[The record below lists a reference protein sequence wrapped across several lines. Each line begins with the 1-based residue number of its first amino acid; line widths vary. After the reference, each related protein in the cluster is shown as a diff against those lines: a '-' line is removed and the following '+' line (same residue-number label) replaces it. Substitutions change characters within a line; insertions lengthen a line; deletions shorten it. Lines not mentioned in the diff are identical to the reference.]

1 MKQKLKLIFVSLIFV
16 LGLVLFLYP
25 LANKYENKVEVEETK
40 KNFEKTVEK
49 LQEES
54 LEEENP
60 LNDLYSDMKAYNEK
74 IYENK
79 QSDLKDPWSYQQSS
93 FDLTQYGVE
102 DNIIGYITVPHMEIE
117 LPIYLGA
124 NTDNMA
130 KGAVHMSQT
139 SLPIGGE
146 NTNCVIA
153 AHRGYKGIPMFCD
166 IEIMEIG
173 DEVIIRNL
181 WETLKYR
188 VSDIKV
194 INPSDSQ
201 EVLIQ
206 PGKDM
211 VTLLTCHPYTKNY
224 KRYVVYCE
232 REKDNEEEVNNNQT
246 VSTETATSPKEDK
259 PKKMS
264 ESQYRIL
271 FDRYSPLAG
280 VIIMGILLIIVIVT
294 GKKKK

>member
-1 MKQKLKLIFVSLIFV
+1 MKQKLKLIFVSLMFI

-25 LANKYENKVEVEETK
+25 LVNKYENKIEVNETK

-54 LEEENP
+54 KEEDSP
-60 LNDLYSDMKAYNEK
+60 LNKLYSDMKAYNEK
-74 IYENK
+74 IYKDK
-79 QSDLKDPWSYQQSS
+79 QSDLKDPWSYEQSS
-93 FDLTQYGVE
+93 FDLTKYGVE
-102 DNIIGYITVPHMEIE
+102 NNIIGYIIVPHMEIE

-124 NTDNMA
+124 NSDNMA

-173 DEVIIRNL
+173 DEVIIKNL

-188 VSDIKV
+188 VSNIKI

-206 PGKDM
+206 SGKDM
-211 VTLLTCHPYTKNY
+211 VTLITCHPYTKNY

-232 REKDNEEEVNNNQT
+232 REKDDEENNNQT
-246 VSTETATSPKEDK
+246 VSNETVTANKEDK
-259 PKKMS
+259 PKKLS
-264 ESQYRIL
+264 EYQYRIL
-271 FDRYSPLAG
+271 FDRYSPLVG
-280 VIIMGILLIIVIVT
+280 VVIMGLLLIVLIVT

>member
-1 MKQKLKLIFVSLIFV
+1 MKQKLKLIFVSLMFI

-25 LANKYENKVEVEETK
+25 LVNKYENKIEVNETK
-40 KNFEKTVEK
+40 KTFEKTVEK
-49 LQEES
+49 LKEES
-54 LEEENP
+54 KEEDSP
-60 LNDLYSDMKAYNEK
+60 LNKLYSDMKAYNEK
-74 IYENK
+74 IYKDN
-79 QSDLKDPWSYQQSS
+79 QSDLKDPWSYEQSS
-93 FDLTQYGVE
+93 FDLTKYGVE
-102 DNIIGYITVPHMEIE
+102 NNIIGYITVPHMEIE

-124 NTDNMA
+124 NLDNMA

-173 DEVIIRNL
+173 DEVIIKNL

-188 VSDIKV
+188 VSNIKI

-201 EVLIQ
+201 EVLIE

-211 VTLLTCHPYTKNY
+211 VTLITCHPYTKNY

-232 REKDNEEEVNNNQT
+232 REKDNEENNNE
-246 VSTETATSPKEDK
+246 VVNTETVTANKEDK
-259 PKKMS
+259 LKKLS

-271 FDRYSPLAG
+271 FDRYSPLVG
-280 VIIMGILLIIVIVT
+280 VVIMGLLLIVLIVT

>member
-1 MKQKLKLIFVSLIFV
+1 MKQKFKIVFVALMFI

-25 LANKYENKVEVEETK
+25 LVNEYENKVEIEETK

-49 LQEES
+49 LHEEP
-54 LEEENP
+54 EEENP
-60 LNDLYSDMKAYNEK
+60 LNTLYSDMKAYNEK
-74 IYENK
+74 IYRDK
-79 QSDLKDPWSYQQSS
+79 QSDLKDPLSYQQSS
-93 FDLTQYGVE
+93 FDLTKYGVE

-173 DEVIIRNL
+173 DEVIIKNL
-181 WETLKYR
+181 WETLRYR
-188 VSDIKV
+188 VSNIKV

-232 REKDNEEEVNNNQT
+232 REKGNEEPNNQQEIAKET
-246 VSTETATSPKEDK
+246 STSSPVKENN
-259 PKKMS
+259 KKLS
-264 ESQYRIL
+264 ESEIRIL
-271 FDRYSPLAG
+271 IDRYLPLAG
-280 VIIMGILLIIVIVT
+280 AVIMGVLLITVIVT
-294 GKKKK
+294 GRKKK

>member
-1 MKQKLKLIFVSLIFV
+1 MKQKLKLIFVSLMFI

-25 LANKYENKVEVEETK
+25 LVNKYENKIEVNETK
-40 KNFEKTVEK
+40 KTFEKTVEK
-49 LQEES
+49 LKEES
-54 LEEENP
+54 KEEDSP
-60 LNDLYSDMKAYNEK
+60 LNKLYSDMKAYNEK
-74 IYENK
+74 IYKDN
-79 QSDLKDPWSYQQSS
+79 QSDLKDPWSYEQSS
-93 FDLTQYGVE
+93 FDLTKYGVE
-102 DNIIGYITVPHMEIE
+102 NNIIGYIIVPHMEIE

-124 NTDNMA
+124 NSDNMA

-173 DEVIIRNL
+173 DEVIIKNL

-188 VSDIKV
+188 VSNIKI

-211 VTLLTCHPYTKNY
+211 VTLITCHPYTKNY

-232 REKDNEEEVNNNQT
+232 REKDNEENNNE
-246 VSTETATSPKEDK
+246 VVNTETVTANKEDK
-259 PKKMS
+259 PKKLS

-271 FDRYSPLAG
+271 FDRYSPLVG
-280 VIIMGILLIIVIVT
+280 VVIMGPLLIVLIVT

>member
-1 MKQKLKLIFVSLIFV
+1 MKQKLKLIFVGLMFI

-49 LQEES
+49 LHEES
-54 LEEENP
+54 NDEESP
-60 LNDLYSDMKAYNEK
+60 LNRLYSDMKAYNEK
-74 IYENK
+74 IYKDN

-173 DEVIIRNL
+173 DEVIIKNL
-181 WETLKYR
+181 WETLRYR
-188 VSDIKV
+188 VSEIKI
-194 INPSDSQ
+194 INPTDSQ
-201 EVLIQ
+201 EVLIR

-211 VTLLTCHPYTKNY
+211 VTLITCHPYTKHY

-232 REKDNEEEVNNNQT
+232 REKDNEEEVNNQT
-246 VSTETATSPKEDK
+246 ISTETATSSKEDK
-259 PKKMS
+259 PKKLS
-264 ESQYRIL
+264 ESQYKIL

-280 VIIMGILLIIVIVT
+280 VIIMGVLLVTMIFT
-294 GKKKK
+294 GKKK

>member
-1 MKQKLKLIFVSLIFV
+1 MKQKLKLIFVSLMFI

-25 LANKYENKVEVEETK
+25 LVNKYENKIEVNETK
-40 KNFEKTVEK
+40 KTFEKTVEK
-49 LQEES
+49 LKEES
-54 LEEENP
+54 KEEDSP
-60 LNDLYSDMKAYNEK
+60 LNKLYSDMKAYNEK
-74 IYENK
+74 IYKDN
-79 QSDLKDPWSYQQSS
+79 QSDLKDPWSYEQSS
-93 FDLTQYGVE
+93 FDLTKYGVE
-102 DNIIGYITVPHMEIE
+102 NNIIGYIIVPHMEIE

-124 NTDNMA
+124 NSDNMA

-173 DEVIIRNL
+173 DEVIIKNL

-188 VSDIKV
+188 VSNIKI

-211 VTLLTCHPYTKNY
+211 VTLITCHAYTKII
-224 KRYVVYCE
+224 KDMLFIVK
-232 REKDNEEEVNNNQT
+232 EK
-246 VSTETATSPKEDK
+246 KIM
-259 PKKMS
+259 KK
-264 ESQYRIL
+264 
-271 FDRYSPLAG
+271 
-280 VIIMGILLIIVIVT
+280 IIM
-294 GKKKK
+294 K

>member
-1 MKQKLKLIFVSLIFV
+1 MKQKLKLIFVSLMFI

-25 LANKYENKVEVEETK
+25 LVNKYENKIEVNETK

-54 LEEENP
+54 KEEDSP
-60 LNDLYSDMKAYNEK
+60 LNKLYSDMKAYNEK
-74 IYENK
+74 IYKDK
-79 QSDLKDPWSYQQSS
+79 QSDLKDPWSYEQSS
-93 FDLTQYGVE
+93 FDLTKYGV
-102 DNIIGYITVPHMEIE
+102 DNNIIGYIIVPHMEIE

-124 NTDNMA
+124 NSDNMA

-173 DEVIIRNL
+173 DEVIIKNL

-188 VSDIKV
+188 VSNIKI

-206 PGKDM
+206 SGKDM
-211 VTLLTCHPYTKNY
+211 VTLITCHPYTKNY

-232 REKDNEEEVNNNQT
+232 REKDDEENNNQT
-246 VSTETATSPKEDK
+246 VSNETVTANKEDK
-259 PKKMS
+259 SKKLS

-271 FDRYSPLAG
+271 FDRYSPLVG
-280 VIIMGILLIIVIVT
+280 VVIMGLLLIILIVT

>member
-1 MKQKLKLIFVSLIFV
+1 MKQKLKLIFVGLMFI

-49 LQEES
+49 LHEES
-54 LEEENP
+54 NDEESP
-60 LNDLYSDMKAYNEK
+60 LNRLYSDMKAYNEK
-74 IYENK
+74 IYKDN

-173 DEVIIRNL
+173 DEVIIKNL
-181 WETLKYR
+181 WETLRYR
-188 VSDIKV
+188 VSEIKI
-194 INPSDSQ
+194 INPTDSQ
-201 EVLIQ
+201 EVLIR

-211 VTLLTCHPYTKNY
+211 VTLITCHPYTKHY

-246 VSTETATSPKEDK
+246 VNTETVTSQKEDK

>member
-1 MKQKLKLIFVSLIFV
+1 MKQKLKLIFVSLMFI

-25 LANKYENKVEVEETK
+25 LVNKYENKIEVNETK
-40 KNFEKTVEK
+40 KTFEKTVEK
-49 LQEES
+49 LKEES
-54 LEEENP
+54 KEEDSP
-60 LNDLYSDMKAYNEK
+60 LNKLYSDMKAYNEK
-74 IYENK
+74 IYKDN
-79 QSDLKDPWSYQQSS
+79 QSDLKDPWSYEQSS
-93 FDLTQYGVE
+93 FDLTKYGVE
-102 DNIIGYITVPHMEIE
+102 NNIIGYITVPHMEIE

-124 NTDNMA
+124 NLDNMA

-173 DEVIIRNL
+173 DEVIIKNL

-188 VSDIKV
+188 VSNIKI

-211 VTLLTCHPYTKNY
+211 VTLITCHPYTKNY

-232 REKDNEEEVNNNQT
+232 REKDNEENNNE
-246 VSTETATSPKEDK
+246 VVNTETVTANKEDK
-259 PKKMS
+259 LKKMS

-271 FDRYSPLAG
+271 FDRYSPLVG
-280 VIIMGILLIIVIVT
+280 VLIMGFLLIVLIVT

>member
-1 MKQKLKLIFVSLIFV
+1 MKQKLKLIFVSLMFI

-25 LANKYENKVEVEETK
+25 LVNKYENKIEVNETK

-54 LEEENP
+54 KEEDSP
-60 LNDLYSDMKAYNEK
+60 LNKLYSDMKAYNEK
-74 IYENK
+74 IYKGK
-79 QSDLKDPWSYQQSS
+79 QSDLKDPWSYEQSS
-93 FDLTQYGVE
+93 FDLTKYGVE
-102 DNIIGYITVPHMEIE
+102 NNIIGYIIVPHMEIE

-124 NTDNMA
+124 NSDNMA

-173 DEVIIRNL
+173 DEVIIKNL

-188 VSDIKV
+188 VSNIKI

-206 PGKDM
+206 SGKDM
-211 VTLLTCHPYTKNY
+211 VTLITCHPYTKNY

-232 REKDNEEEVNNNQT
+232 REKDDEENNNQT
-246 VSTETATSPKEDK
+246 VSNETVTANKEDK
-259 PKKMS
+259 PKKLS

-271 FDRYSPLAG
+271 FDRYSPLVG
-280 VIIMGILLIIVIVT
+280 VVIMGLLLIVLIVT

>member
-1 MKQKLKLIFVSLIFV
+1 MKQKLKLIFVGLMFI

-25 LANKYENKVEVEETK
+25 LANKYENKVEVEKTK
-40 KNFEKTVEK
+40 KNFENTVEK
-49 LQEES
+49 LHEES
-54 LEEENP
+54 NDEENP
-60 LNDLYSDMKAYNEK
+60 LNRLYSDMKAYNEK
-74 IYENK
+74 IYKDN

-173 DEVIIRNL
+173 DEVIIKNL
-181 WETLKYR
+181 WETLRYR
-188 VSDIKV
+188 VSEIKV
-194 INPSDSQ
+194 INPTDSQ

-211 VTLLTCHPYTKNY
+211 VTLITCHPYTKHY

-232 REKDNEEEVNNNQT
+232 REKDNEEEVNNQT
-246 VSTETATSPKEDK
+246 ISTETATSSKEDK
-259 PKKMS
+259 PKKLS
-264 ESQYRIL
+264 ESQYKIL

>member
-1 MKQKLKLIFVSLIFV
+1 MKQKLKLIFVGLMFI

-40 KNFEKTVEK
+40 KNFENTVEK
-49 LQEES
+49 LHEES
-54 LEEENP
+54 NDEESP
-60 LNDLYSDMKAYNEK
+60 LNRLYSDMKAYNEK
-74 IYENK
+74 IYKDN

-181 WETLKYR
+181 WETLRYR
-188 VSDIKV
+188 VSEIKI
-194 INPSDSQ
+194 INPTDSQ

-211 VTLLTCHPYTKNY
+211 VTLITCHPYTKNY

-232 REKDNEEEVNNNQT
+232 REKDNEEEINNQT
-246 VSTETATSPKEDK
+246 ISTETATSSKEDK
-259 PKKMS
+259 PKKLS
-264 ESQYRIL
+264 ESQYMIL
-271 FDRYSPLAG
+271 FDRYSPLVG

>member
-1 MKQKLKLIFVSLIFV
+1 MKQKLKLIFVSLMFI

-25 LANKYENKVEVEETK
+25 LVNKYENKIEVNETK

-54 LEEENP
+54 KEEDSP
-60 LNDLYSDMKAYNEK
+60 LNKLYSDMKAYNEK
-74 IYENK
+74 IYKDK
-79 QSDLKDPWSYQQSS
+79 QSDLKDPWSYEQSS
-93 FDLTQYGVE
+93 FDLTKYGV
-102 DNIIGYITVPHMEIE
+102 DNNIIGYIIVPHMEIE

-124 NTDNMA
+124 NSDNMA

-173 DEVIIRNL
+173 DEVIIKNL

-188 VSDIKV
+188 VSNIKI

-206 PGKDM
+206 SGKDM
-211 VTLLTCHPYTKNY
+211 VTLITCHPYTKNY

-232 REKDNEEEVNNNQT
+232 REKDDEENNNEVVSNET
-246 VSTETATSPKEDK
+246 VTANKEDK
-259 PKKMS
+259 SKKLS

-271 FDRYSPLAG
+271 FDRYSPLVG
-280 VIIMGILLIIVIVT
+280 VVIMGLLLIILIVT

>member
-1 MKQKLKLIFVSLIFV
+1 MKQKLKLIFVSLMFI

-25 LANKYENKVEVEETK
+25 LVNKYENKIEVNETK
-40 KNFEKTVEK
+40 KTFEKTVEK
-49 LQEES
+49 LKEES
-54 LEEENP
+54 KEEDSP
-60 LNDLYSDMKAYNEK
+60 LNKLYSDMKAYNEK
-74 IYENK
+74 IYKDN
-79 QSDLKDPWSYQQSS
+79 QSDLKDPWSYEQSS
-93 FDLTQYGVE
+93 FDLKKYGVE
-102 DNIIGYITVPHMEIE
+102 NNIIGYITVPHMEIE

-124 NTDNMA
+124 NLDNMA

-173 DEVIIRNL
+173 DEVIIKNL

-188 VSDIKV
+188 VSNIKI

-211 VTLLTCHPYTKNY
+211 VTLITCHPYTKNY

-232 REKDNEEEVNNNQT
+232 REKDNEENNNE
-246 VSTETATSPKEDK
+246 VVNTETVTANKEDK
-259 PKKMS
+259 LKKMS

-271 FDRYSPLAG
+271 FDRYSPLVG
-280 VIIMGILLIIVIVT
+280 VVIMGLLLIVLIVT

>member
-1 MKQKLKLIFVSLIFV
+1 MKQKLKLIFVSLMFI

-25 LANKYENKVEVEETK
+25 LVNKYENKIEVNETK
-40 KNFEKTVEK
+40 KTFEKTVEK
-49 LQEES
+49 LKEES
-54 LEEENP
+54 KEEDSP
-60 LNDLYSDMKAYNEK
+60 LNKLYSDMKAYNEK
-74 IYENK
+74 IYKDK
-79 QSDLKDPWSYQQSS
+79 QSDLKDPWSYEQSS
-93 FDLTQYGVE
+93 FDLTKYGV
-102 DNIIGYITVPHMEIE
+102 DNNIIGYIIVPHMEIE

-124 NTDNMA
+124 NSDNMA

-173 DEVIIRNL
+173 DEVIIKNL

-188 VSDIKV
+188 VSNIKI

-211 VTLLTCHPYTKNY
+211 VTLITCHPYTKNY

-232 REKDNEEEVNNNQT
+232 REKDDEENNNQT
-246 VSTETATSPKEDK
+246 VSNETVTANKEDK
-259 PKKMS
+259 LKKLS

-271 FDRYSPLAG
+271 FDRYSPLVG
-280 VIIMGILLIIVIVT
+280 VVIMGLLLIVLIVT

>member
-1 MKQKLKLIFVSLIFV
+1 MKQKLKLIFVSLMFI

-25 LANKYENKVEVEETK
+25 LVNKYENKIEVNETK

-54 LEEENP
+54 KEEDSP
-60 LNDLYSDMKAYNEK
+60 LNKLYSDMKAYNEK
-74 IYENK
+74 IYKDK
-79 QSDLKDPWSYQQSS
+79 QSDLKDPWSYEQSS
-93 FDLTQYGVE
+93 FDLTKYGVE
-102 DNIIGYITVPHMEIE
+102 NNIIGYIIVPHMEIE
-117 LPIYLGA
+117 LTIYLGA
-124 NTDNMA
+124 NSDNMA

-173 DEVIIRNL
+173 DEVIIKNL

-188 VSDIKV
+188 VSNIKI

-206 PGKDM
+206 SGKDM
-211 VTLLTCHPYTKNY
+211 VTLITCHPYTKNY

-232 REKDNEEEVNNNQT
+232 REKDDEENNNQT
-246 VSTETATSPKEDK
+246 VSNETVTANKEDK
-259 PKKMS
+259 PKKLS

-271 FDRYSPLAG
+271 FDRYSPLVG
-280 VIIMGILLIIVIVT
+280 VVIMGLLLIVLIVT

>member
-1 MKQKLKLIFVSLIFV
+1 MKQKLKLIFVSFMFV
-16 LGLVLFLYP
+16 LGVVLFLYP
-25 LANKYENKVEVEETK
+25 LANEYENKIEIEETK
-40 KNFEKTVEK
+40 KNFKKTAEK
-49 LQEES
+49 LKEEYN
-54 LEEENP
+54 EENY
-60 LNDLYSDMKAYNEK
+60 LNTLYSDIKAYNEK
-74 IYENK
+74 IYKDN
-79 QSDLKDPWSYQQSS
+79 QSDLKDPWSYQESS
-93 FDLTQYGVE
+93 FDLTKYGIE

-173 DEVIIRNL
+173 DEVIIKNL
-181 WETLKYR
+181 WETLRYR
-188 VSDIKV
+188 VSNIKV

-232 REKDNEEEVNNNQT
+232 REESYEKNFNQQEIAEETSTSSLSNENN
-246 VSTETATSPKEDK
+246 
-259 PKKMS
+259 KKLS
-264 ESQYRIL
+264 ESEIRIL
-271 FDRYSPLAG
+271 IDRYLPLAG
-280 VIIMGILLIIVIVT
+280 AVIMGIVLVVVV
-294 GKKKK
+294 GRKKK

>member
-1 MKQKLKLIFVSLIFV
+1 MV
-16 LGLVLFLYP
+16 
-25 LANKYENKVEVEETK
+25 NKYENKIEVNETK

-54 LEEENP
+54 KEEDSP
-60 LNDLYSDMKAYNEK
+60 LNKLYSDMKAYNEK
-74 IYENK
+74 IYKDK
-79 QSDLKDPWSYQQSS
+79 QSDLKDPWSYEQSS
-93 FDLTQYGVE
+93 FDLTKYGV
-102 DNIIGYITVPHMEIE
+102 DNNIIGYIIVPHMEIE

-124 NTDNMA
+124 NSDNMA

-173 DEVIIRNL
+173 DEVIIKNL

-188 VSDIKV
+188 VSNIKI

-206 PGKDM
+206 SGKDM
-211 VTLLTCHPYTKNY
+211 VTLITCHPYTKNY

-232 REKDNEEEVNNNQT
+232 REKDDEENNNEVVSNET
-246 VSTETATSPKEDK
+246 VTANKEDK
-259 PKKMS
+259 SKKLS

-271 FDRYSPLAG
+271 FDRYSPLVG
-280 VIIMGILLIIVIVT
+280 VVIMGLLLIILIVT
-294 GKKKK
+294 GKKEKIDSNKYYIKYTY

>member
-1 MKQKLKLIFVSLIFV
+1 MKQKLKLIFVSLMFI

-25 LANKYENKVEVEETK
+25 LVNKYENKIEVNETK
-40 KNFEKTVEK
+40 KTFEKTVEK
-49 LQEES
+49 LKEES
-54 LEEENP
+54 KEEDSP
-60 LNDLYSDMKAYNEK
+60 LNKLYSDMKAYNEK
-74 IYENK
+74 IYKDN
-79 QSDLKDPWSYQQSS
+79 QSDLKDPWSYEQSS
-93 FDLTQYGVE
+93 FDLTKYGVE
-102 DNIIGYITVPHMEIE
+102 NNIIGYITVPHMEIE

-124 NTDNMA
+124 NLDNMA

-173 DEVIIRNL
+173 DEVIIKNL

-188 VSDIKV
+188 VSNIKI

-211 VTLLTCHPYTKNY
+211 VTLITCHPYTKNY

-232 REKDNEEEVNNNQT
+232 REKDNEENNNE
-246 VSTETATSPKEDK
+246 VVNTETVTANKEDK
-259 PKKMS
+259 LKKLS

-271 FDRYSPLAG
+271 FDRYSPLVG
-280 VIIMGILLIIVIVT
+280 VLIMGFLLIVLIVT

>member
-1 MKQKLKLIFVSLIFV
+1 MKQKLKLIFVGLMFI

-25 LANKYENKVEVEETK
+25 LANKYENKVEVEKTK
-40 KNFEKTVEK
+40 KNFENTVEK
-49 LQEES
+49 LHEES
-54 LEEENP
+54 NDEESP
-60 LNDLYSDMKAYNEK
+60 LNRLYSDMKAYNEK
-74 IYENK
+74 IYKDN

-181 WETLKYR
+181 WKTLRYR
-188 VSDIKV
+188 VSEIKV
-194 INPSDSQ
+194 INPTDSQ
-201 EVLIQ
+201 EVLIR
-206 PGKDM
+206 PGRDM
-211 VTLLTCHPYTKNY
+211 VTLITCHPYTKNY

-232 REKDNEEEVNNNQT
+232 REKDNEEEVNNQT
-246 VSTETATSPKEDK
+246 ISTETATSSKEDK

-264 ESQYRIL
+264 ESQYKIL

>member
-1 MKQKLKLIFVSLIFV
+1 MKQKLKLIFVGLMFI

-40 KNFEKTVEK
+40 KNFEKVVEK
-49 LQEES
+49 LHEES
-54 LEEENP
+54 NDEESP
-60 LNDLYSDMKAYNEK
+60 LNRLYSDMKAYNEK
-74 IYENK
+74 IYKDN

-181 WETLKYR
+181 WKTLRYR
-188 VSDIKV
+188 VSEIKV
-194 INPSDSQ
+194 INPTDSQ
-201 EVLIQ
+201 EVLIR
-206 PGKDM
+206 PGRDM
-211 VTLLTCHPYTKNY
+211 VTLITCHPYTKNY

-232 REKDNEEEVNNNQT
+232 REKDNEEEVNNQT
-246 VSTETATSPKEDK
+246 ISTETATSSKEDK

-264 ESQYRIL
+264 ESQYKIL

>member
-1 MKQKLKLIFVSLIFV
+1 MKQKLKLIFVSLMFI

-25 LANKYENKVEVEETK
+25 LVNKYENKIEVNETK
-40 KNFEKTVEK
+40 KTFEKTVEK
-49 LQEES
+49 LKEES
-54 LEEENP
+54 KEEDSP
-60 LNDLYSDMKAYNEK
+60 LNKLYSDMKAYNEK
-74 IYENK
+74 IYKDN
-79 QSDLKDPWSYQQSS
+79 QSDLKDPWSYEQSS
-93 FDLTQYGVE
+93 FDLTKYGVE
-102 DNIIGYITVPHMEIE
+102 NNIIGYIIVPHMEIE

-124 NTDNMA
+124 NSDNMA

-173 DEVIIRNL
+173 DEVIIKNL

-188 VSDIKV
+188 VSNIKI

-211 VTLLTCHPYTKNY
+211 VTLITCHPYTKNY

-232 REKDNEEEVNNNQT
+232 REKDNEENNNE
-246 VSTETATSPKEDK
+246 VVNTETVTANKEDK
-259 PKKMS
+259 LKKLS

-271 FDRYSPLAG
+271 FDRYSPLVG
-280 VIIMGILLIIVIVT
+280 VVIMGLLLIVLIVT

>member
-1 MKQKLKLIFVSLIFV
+1 MKQKLKLIFVSLMFI

-25 LANKYENKVEVEETK
+25 LVNKYENKIEVNETK
-40 KNFEKTVEK
+40 KTFEKTVEK
-49 LQEES
+49 LKEKSKEEDS
-54 LEEENP
+54 P
-60 LNDLYSDMKAYNEK
+60 LNKLYSDMKAYNEK
-74 IYENK
+74 IYKDN
-79 QSDLKDPWSYQQSS
+79 QSDLKDPWSYEQSS
-93 FDLTQYGVE
+93 FDLTKYGVE
-102 DNIIGYITVPHMEIE
+102 NNIIGYIIVPHMEIE

-124 NTDNMA
+124 NSDNMA

-173 DEVIIRNL
+173 DEVIIKNL

-188 VSDIKV
+188 VSNIKI

-206 PGKDM
+206 SGKDM
-211 VTLLTCHPYTKNY
+211 VTLITCHPYTKNY

-232 REKDNEEEVNNNQT
+232 REKDDEENNNQT
-246 VSTETATSPKEDK
+246 VSNETVTANKEDK
-259 PKKMS
+259 PKKLS

-271 FDRYSPLAG
+271 FDRYSPLVG
-280 VIIMGILLIIVIVT
+280 VVIMGLLLIVLIVT

>member
-1 MKQKLKLIFVSLIFV
+1 MKQKLKLIFVGLMFI

-25 LANKYENKVEVEETK
+25 LANKYENKVEVEKTK

-49 LQEES
+49 LHEES
-54 LEEENP
+54 NDEESP
-60 LNDLYSDMKAYNEK
+60 LNRLYSDMKAYNEK
-74 IYENK
+74 IYKDN

-173 DEVIIRNL
+173 DEVIIKNL
-181 WETLKYR
+181 WETLRYR
-188 VSDIKV
+188 VSEIKI
-194 INPSDSQ
+194 INPTDSQ
-201 EVLIQ
+201 EVLIR

-211 VTLLTCHPYTKNY
+211 VTLITCHPYTKHY

-232 REKDNEEEVNNNQT
+232 REKDNEEEVNNQT
-246 VSTETATSPKEDK
+246 ISTETATSSKENK
-259 PKKMS
+259 PKKLS

-280 VIIMGILLIIVIVT
+280 VIIIGVLLVTMIFT
-294 GKKKK
+294 GKKK

>member
-1 MKQKLKLIFVSLIFV
+1 MKQKLKLIFVSLMFI

-25 LANKYENKVEVEETK
+25 LVNKYENKIEVNETK
-40 KNFEKTVEK
+40 KTFEKTVEK
-49 LQEES
+49 LKEES
-54 LEEENP
+54 KEEDSP
-60 LNDLYSDMKAYNEK
+60 LNKLYSDMKAYNEK
-74 IYENK
+74 IYKDN
-79 QSDLKDPWSYQQSS
+79 QSDLKDPWSYEQSS
-93 FDLTQYGVE
+93 FDLKKYGVE
-102 DNIIGYITVPHMEIE
+102 NNIIGYITVPHMEIE

-124 NTDNMA
+124 NLDNMA

-173 DEVIIRNL
+173 DEVIIKNL

-188 VSDIKV
+188 VSNIKI

-211 VTLLTCHPYTKNY
+211 VTLITCHPYTKNY

-232 REKDNEEEVNNNQT
+232 REKDDEENNNQT
-246 VSTETATSPKEDK
+246 VSNETVTANKEDK
-259 PKKMS
+259 PKKLS

-271 FDRYSPLAG
+271 FDRYSPLVG
-280 VIIMGILLIIVIVT
+280 VVIMGLLLIVLIVT

>member
-1 MKQKLKLIFVSLIFV
+1 MKQKLKLIFVGLMFI

-40 KNFEKTVEK
+40 KNFEKVVEK
-49 LQEES
+49 LHEES
-54 LEEENP
+54 NDEENP
-60 LNDLYSDMKAYNEK
+60 LNRLYSDMKAYNEK
-74 IYENK
+74 IYKDN

-181 WETLKYR
+181 WKTLRYR
-188 VSDIKV
+188 VSEIKV
-194 INPSDSQ
+194 INPTDSQ
-201 EVLIQ
+201 EVLIR
-206 PGKDM
+206 PGRDM
-211 VTLLTCHPYTKNY
+211 VTLITCHPYTKNY

-232 REKDNEEEVNNNQT
+232 REKDNEEEVNNQT
-246 VSTETATSPKEDK
+246 ISTETATSSKEDK

-264 ESQYRIL
+264 ESQYKIL

>member
-1 MKQKLKLIFVSLIFV
+1 MKQKLKLIFVSLMFI

-25 LANKYENKVEVEETK
+25 LVNKYENKIEVNETK

-54 LEEENP
+54 KEEDSP
-60 LNDLYSDMKAYNEK
+60 LNKLYSDMKAYNEK
-74 IYENK
+74 IYKDK
-79 QSDLKDPWSYQQSS
+79 QSDLKDPWSYEQSS
-93 FDLTQYGVE
+93 FDLKKYGVE
-102 DNIIGYITVPHMEIE
+102 NNIIGYIIVPHMEIE

-124 NTDNMA
+124 NSDNMA

-173 DEVIIRNL
+173 DEVIIKNL

-188 VSDIKV
+188 VSNIKI

-206 PGKDM
+206 SGKDM
-211 VTLLTCHPYTKNY
+211 VTLITCHPYTKNY

-232 REKDNEEEVNNNQT
+232 REKDDEENNNQT
-246 VSTETATSPKEDK
+246 VSNETVTANKEDK
-259 PKKMS
+259 PKKLS

-271 FDRYSPLAG
+271 FDRYSPLVG
-280 VIIMGILLIIVIVT
+280 VVIMGLLLIVLIVT

>member
-1 MKQKLKLIFVSLIFV
+1 MKQKLKLIFVSLMFI

-25 LANKYENKVEVEETK
+25 LVNKYENKIEVNETK

-54 LEEENP
+54 KEEDSP
-60 LNDLYSDMKAYNEK
+60 LNKLYSDMKAYNEK
-74 IYENK
+74 IYKDK
-79 QSDLKDPWSYQQSS
+79 QSDLKDPWSYEQSS
-93 FDLTQYGVE
+93 FDLTKYGV
-102 DNIIGYITVPHMEIE
+102 DNNIIGYIIVPHMEIE

-124 NTDNMA
+124 NSDNMA

-139 SLPIGGE
+139 SIGGE

-173 DEVIIRNL
+173 DEVIIKNL

-188 VSDIKV
+188 VSNIKI

-206 PGKDM
+206 SGKDM
-211 VTLLTCHPYTKNY
+211 VTLITCHPYTKNY

-232 REKDNEEEVNNNQT
+232 REKDDEENNNEVVSNET
-246 VSTETATSPKEDK
+246 VTANKEDK
-259 PKKMS
+259 SKKLS

-271 FDRYSPLAG
+271 FDRYSPLVG
-280 VIIMGILLIIVIVT
+280 VVIMGLLLIILIVT

>member
-1 MKQKLKLIFVSLIFV
+1 MKQKLKLIFVSLMFI

-25 LANKYENKVEVEETK
+25 LVNKYENKIEVNETK

-54 LEEENP
+54 KEEDSP
-60 LNDLYSDMKAYNEK
+60 LNKLYSDMKAYNEK
-74 IYENK
+74 IYKDK
-79 QSDLKDPWSYQQSS
+79 QSDLKDPWSYEQSS
-93 FDLTQYGVE
+93 FDLTKYGV
-102 DNIIGYITVPHMEIE
+102 DNNIIGYIIVPHMEIE

-124 NTDNMA
+124 NSDNMA

-173 DEVIIRNL
+173 DEVIIKNL

-188 VSDIKV
+188 VSNIKI

-206 PGKDM
+206 SGKDM
-211 VTLLTCHPYTKNY
+211 VTLITCHPYTKNY

-232 REKDNEEEVNNNQT
+232 REKDNEENNNE
-246 VSTETATSPKEDK
+246 VVNTETVTANKEDK
-259 PKKMS
+259 LKKLS

-271 FDRYSPLAG
+271 FDRYSPLVG
-280 VIIMGILLIIVIVT
+280 VVIMGLLLIVLIVT

>member
-1 MKQKLKLIFVSLIFV
+1 MKQKLKLIFVSLIFL

-49 LQEES
+49 LHEES
-54 LEEENP
+54 NDEESP
-60 LNDLYSDMKAYNEK
+60 LNRLYSDMKAYNEK
-74 IYENK
+74 IYKDN

>member
-1 MKQKLKLIFVSLIFV
+1 MKQKLKLIFVGLMFI

-40 KNFEKTVEK
+40 KNFENTVEK
-49 LQEES
+49 LHEES
-54 LEEENP
+54 NDEENP
-60 LNDLYSDMKAYNEK
+60 LNRLYSDMKAYNEK
-74 IYENK
+74 IYKDN

-173 DEVIIRNL
+173 DEVIIKNL
-181 WETLKYR
+181 WETLRYR
-188 VSDIKV
+188 VSEIKI
-194 INPSDSQ
+194 INPTDSQ

-211 VTLLTCHPYTKNY
+211 VTLITCHPYTKNY

-232 REKDNEEEVNNNQT
+232 REKDNEEEINNQT
-246 VSTETATSPKEDK
+246 ISTETATSSKEDK
-259 PKKMS
+259 PKKLS
-264 ESQYRIL
+264 ESQYMIL
-271 FDRYSPLAG
+271 FDRYSPLVG

>member
-1 MKQKLKLIFVSLIFV
+1 MKQKLKLIFVSLMFII
-16 LGLVLFLYP
+16 GLVLFLYP
-25 LANKYENKVEVEETK
+25 LVNKYENKIEVNETK

-54 LEEENP
+54 KEEDSP
-60 LNDLYSDMKAYNEK
+60 LNKLYSDMKAYNEK
-74 IYENK
+74 IYKYK
-79 QSDLKDPWSYQQSS
+79 QSDLKDPWSYEQSS
-93 FDLTQYGVE
+93 FDLTKYGV
-102 DNIIGYITVPHMEIE
+102 DNNIIGYIIVPHMEIE

-124 NTDNMA
+124 NSDNMA

-173 DEVIIRNL
+173 DEVIIKNL

-188 VSDIKV
+188 VSNIKI

-206 PGKDM
+206 SGKDM
-211 VTLLTCHPYTKNY
+211 VTLITCHPYTKNY

-232 REKDNEEEVNNNQT
+232 REKDDEENNNQT
-246 VSTETATSPKEDK
+246 VSNETVTANKEDK
-259 PKKMS
+259 PKKLS

-271 FDRYSPLAG
+271 FDRYSPLVG
-280 VIIMGILLIIVIVT
+280 VVIMGLLLIVLIVT

>member
-1 MKQKLKLIFVSLIFV
+1 MKQKLKLIFVSLMFI

-25 LANKYENKVEVEETK
+25 LVNKYENKIEVNETK

-54 LEEENP
+54 KEEDSP
-60 LNDLYSDMKAYNEK
+60 LNKLYSDMKAYNEK
-74 IYENK
+74 IYKDK
-79 QSDLKDPWSYQQSS
+79 QSDLKDPWSYEQSS
-93 FDLTQYGVE
+93 FDLTKYGVE
-102 DNIIGYITVPHMEIE
+102 NNIIGYIIVPHMEIE

-124 NTDNMA
+124 NSDNMA

-173 DEVIIRNL
+173 DEVIIKNL

-188 VSDIKV
+188 VSNIKI

-206 PGKDM
+206 SGKDM
-211 VTLLTCHPYTKNY
+211 VTLITCHPYTKNY

-232 REKDNEEEVNNNQT
+232 REKDDEENNNQT
-246 VSTETATSPKEDK
+246 VSNETVTANKEDK
-259 PKKMS
+259 PKKLS
-264 ESQYRIL
+264 DRIL
-271 FDRYSPLAG
+271 FDRYSPLVG
-280 VIIMGILLIIVIVT
+280 VVIMGLLLIVLIVT

>member
-1 MKQKLKLIFVSLIFV
+1 MKQKLKLIFVSLMFI

-25 LANKYENKVEVEETK
+25 LVNKYENKIEVNETK

-54 LEEENP
+54 KEEDSP
-60 LNDLYSDMKAYNEK
+60 LNKLYSDMKAYNEK
-74 IYENK
+74 IYKDK
-79 QSDLKDPWSYQQSS
+79 QSDLKDPWSYEQSS
-93 FDLTQYGVE
+93 FDLTKYGV
-102 DNIIGYITVPHMEIE
+102 DNNIIGYIIVPHMEIE

-124 NTDNMA
+124 NSDNMA

-173 DEVIIRNL
+173 DEVIIKNL

-188 VSDIKV
+188 VSNIKI

-206 PGKDM
+206 SGKDM
-211 VTLLTCHPYTKNY
+211 VTLITCHPYTKNY

-232 REKDNEEEVNNNQT
+232 REKDDEENNNEVVSNET
-246 VSTETATSPKEDK
+246 VTANKEDK
-259 PKKMS
+259 SKKLS

-271 FDRYSPLAG
+271 FDRYSPLVG
-280 VIIMGILLIIVIVT
+280 VVIMGLLLIVLIVT

>member
-1 MKQKLKLIFVSLIFV
+1 MKQKLKLIFVSLMFI

-25 LANKYENKVEVEETK
+25 LVNKYENKIEVNETK

-54 LEEENP
+54 KEEDSP
-60 LNDLYSDMKAYNEK
+60 LNKLYSDMKAYNEK
-74 IYENK
+74 IYKDK
-79 QSDLKDPWSYQQSS
+79 QSDLKDPWSYEQSS
-93 FDLTQYGVE
+93 FDLTKYGVE
-102 DNIIGYITVPHMEIE
+102 NNIIGYIIVPHMEIE

-124 NTDNMA
+124 NSDNMA

-173 DEVIIRNL
+173 DEVIIKNL

-188 VSDIKV
+188 VSNIKI

-206 PGKDM
+206 SGKDM
-211 VTLLTCHPYTKNY
+211 VTLITCHPYTKNY

-232 REKDNEEEVNNNQT
+232 REKDDEENNNE
-246 VSTETATSPKEDK
+246 VVNTETVTANKEDK
-259 PKKMS
+259 LKKLS

-271 FDRYSPLAG
+271 FDRYSPLVG
-280 VIIMGILLIIVIVT
+280 VVIMGLLLIVLIVT

>member
-1 MKQKLKLIFVSLIFV
+1 MKQKLKLIFVSLIFI
-16 LGLVLFLYP
+16 LGLVLFIYP
-25 LANKYENKVEVEETK
+25 LANKYENKVEVKETK

-54 LEEENP
+54 LEEESP

-173 DEVIIRNL
+173 DEVIIKNL
-181 WETLKYR
+181 WETLRYR
-188 VSDIKV
+188 VSEIKV
-194 INPSDSQ
+194 INPTDSQ
-201 EVLIQ
+201 EVLIR

-211 VTLLTCHPYTKNY
+211 VTLITCHPYTKNY

-232 REKDNEEEVNNNQT
+232 REKDNKEEVNNQT
-246 VSTETATSPKEDK
+246 ISIETATAKKEDK
-259 PKKMS
+259 PKKLS

>member
-1 MKQKLKLIFVSLIFV
+1 MKQKLKLIFVSLMFI

-25 LANKYENKVEVEETK
+25 LVNKYENKIEVNETK

-54 LEEENP
+54 KEEDSP
-60 LNDLYSDMKAYNEK
+60 LNKLYSDMKAYNEK
-74 IYENK
+74 IYKDK
-79 QSDLKDPWSYQQSS
+79 QSDLKDPWSYEQSS
-93 FDLTQYGVE
+93 FDLTKYGVE
-102 DNIIGYITVPHMEIE
+102 NNIIGYIIVPHMEIE

-124 NTDNMA
+124 NSDNMA

-173 DEVIIRNL
+173 DEVIIKNL

-188 VSDIKV
+188 VSNIKI

-206 PGKDM
+206 SGKDM
-211 VTLLTCHPYTKNY
+211 VTLITCHPYTKNY

-232 REKDNEEEVNNNQT
+232 REKDDEENNNEVVSNET
-246 VSTETATSPKEDK
+246 VTANKEDK
-259 PKKMS
+259 SKKLS

-271 FDRYSPLAG
+271 FDRYSPLVG
-280 VIIMGILLIIVIVT
+280 VVIMGLLLIILIVT
-294 GKKKK
+294 GKKKN

>member
-1 MKQKLKLIFVSLIFV
+1 MKQKLKLIFVSLMFI

-25 LANKYENKVEVEETK
+25 LVNKYENKIEVNETK

-54 LEEENP
+54 KEEDSP
-60 LNDLYSDMKAYNEK
+60 LNKLYSDMKAYNEK
-74 IYENK
+74 IYKDN
-79 QSDLKDPWSYQQSS
+79 QSDLKDPWSYEQSS
-93 FDLTQYGVE
+93 FDLTKYGVE
-102 DNIIGYITVPHMEIE
+102 NNIIGYIIVPHMEIE

-124 NTDNMA
+124 NLDNMA

-173 DEVIIRNL
+173 DEVIIKNL

-188 VSDIKV
+188 VSNIKI

-206 PGKDM
+206 SGKDM
-211 VTLLTCHPYTKNY
+211 VTLITCHPYTKNY

-232 REKDNEEEVNNNQT
+232 REKDDEENNNQT
-246 VSTETATSPKEDK
+246 VSNETVTANKEDK
-259 PKKMS
+259 PKKLS

-271 FDRYSPLAG
+271 FDRYSPLVG
-280 VIIMGILLIIVIVT
+280 VVIMGLLLIVLIVT